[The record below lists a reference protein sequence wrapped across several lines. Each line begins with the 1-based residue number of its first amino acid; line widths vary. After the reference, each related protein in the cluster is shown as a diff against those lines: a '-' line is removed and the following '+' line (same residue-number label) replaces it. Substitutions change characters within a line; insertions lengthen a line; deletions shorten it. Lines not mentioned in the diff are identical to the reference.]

1 MINPLLGPFRCLWS
15 VLYLYFG
22 WTTTEFVW
30 KWTKTHLFKGLSACL
45 VHTMVQMANEWDSSS
60 IYTFVLSDCR
70 TSQTLHFCVLFVLLS
85 NNTYET
91 NIQYTVGVLWARTQ
105 WGFRIPP
112 CQVSLL
118 VFWVNGK
125 NVFDTTVAVVQTQTH
140 GVWEERNG
148 YRLVFNN
155 FNH

>member
-91 NIQYTVGVLWARTQ
+91 NIQYTVGVLWARSTM
-105 WGFRIPP
+105 
-112 CQVSLL
+112 S
-118 VFWVNGK
+118 VFHHVKFLCWCFELTAK
-125 NVFDTTVAVVQTQTH
+125 MCLILQ
-140 GVWEERNG
+140 
-148 YRLVFNN
+148 
-155 FNH
+155 